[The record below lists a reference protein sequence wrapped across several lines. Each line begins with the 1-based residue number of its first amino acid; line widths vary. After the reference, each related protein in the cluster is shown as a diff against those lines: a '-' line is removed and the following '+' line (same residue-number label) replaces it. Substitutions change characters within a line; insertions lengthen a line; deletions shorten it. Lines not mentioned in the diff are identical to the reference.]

1 MDHLLLLTLRLFS
14 LRLLVWLLQSINRT
28 AGLRT
33 FNARVQI
40 LTYKLLQAAVSR
52 ILARYPRN
60 SASLTVYGAIISCLT
75 TNCRQKATQNITKA
89 ACGFPV
95 RNRSPS
101 FNATIIALGVAT
113 TLITV
118 VRLVFKKFY
127 SQQKVLHPD
136 DWITAVSLALCLSGV
151 AVGIG
156 GLTPAGLGKDI
167 WTLNISKIA
176 KFATYFYAMELIYIS
191 GVSLIKLSLTLFY
204 LRVFPGN
211 MIRLFL
217 WGTILLN
224 TLYGVVFGS
233 IAIFQCSPV
242 SYYWDQY
249 SGDAQG
255 HCINI
260 NLFGWLHAAVGVALD
275 ILMLT
280 LPLSQVVRLQLHWKK
295 KLGVSAM
302 FVLGTL

>member
-1 MDHLLLLTLRLFS
+1 M
-14 LRLLVWLLQSINRT
+14 
-28 AGLRT
+28 
-33 FNARVQI
+33 RV
-40 LTYKLLQAAVSR
+40 S
-52 ILARYPRN
+52 
-60 SASLTVYGAIISCLT
+60 
-75 TNCRQKATQNITKA
+75 
-89 ACGFPV
+89 
-95 RNRSPS
+95 
-101 FNATIIALGVAT
+101 GVAT

-118 VRLVFKKFY
+118 VRLVFKRFY

-167 WTLNISKIA
+167 WTLNISKVA

-260 NLFGWLHAAVGVALD
+260 NLFGGPSPVTLEEEVGGVGYVRTWNFRYGGIHTPAALIGIFGHVGQSDVGSVD
-275 ILMLT
+275 YGFM
-280 LPLSQVVRLQLHWKK
+280 
-295 KLGVSAM
+295 VSN
-302 FVLGTL
+302 